1 VEKIRIYVDGPEE
14 GRMEAGRLRR
24 RSLPP
29 FLYNSKRDRKKMAN
43 LSGIRVV
50 YSFEMY
56 LLNSH
61 TIQGNFTYCLFFLRF
76 HLGREWERQADAQ
89 IAKCRD

>member
-43 LSGIRVV
+43 LSGI
-50 YSFEMY
+50 
-56 LLNSH
+56 
-61 TIQGNFTYCLFFLRF
+61 
-76 HLGREWERQADAQ
+76 
-89 IAKCRD
+89 